1 MRLLYKSISS
11 KLYPNIGVSSEK
23 LAEVMVEVVIHG
35 GNKTIFENRDIR
47 QQQSML
53 FPWTKPN
60 VPSCLR
66 YL

>member
-53 FPWTKPN
+53 FP
-60 VPSCLR
+60 
-66 YL
+66 